1 MDLSQVKEALMRWPP
16 LLTVTET
23 GPHAVSSWLQGGLGL
38 SSDDVGKMVKRN
50 PSIVCCSIVH
60 NLRPKLR

>member
-1 MDLSQVKEALMRWPP
+1 MRWPP